1 MGTPE
6 FALPSLEAL
15 VTHPNVETQLVV
27 TRPDAP
33 RGRGLVMA
41 ESPVKIRAK
50 NHGIEI
56 FQPEAI
62 NAPSSLAVLEAK
74 VPDVIIVAAFGAF
87 LGARLFSLPS
97 GGCLNVH
104 PSLLPKYRG
113 ASPINT
119 AIINGDTETGVT
131 IFKIIKEMDAG
142 DILLQKKFAID
153 PGENAGE
160 LHDRLAVIGGSLV
173 SETID
178 LVASGQTEYYKQDES
193 KVVFAPKLSKE
204 DRHIK
209 WDRDSHE
216 VFNHIR
222 GVSPRPGAFAFLDGR
237 RFKIIQACCNEGS
250 LSHEP
255 GEVFVNKNE
264 ELEVCCSQGKI
275 IIQKLQPEGGKALS
289 SPDFCHGH
297 KVHCGS
303 RFT

>member
-275 IIQKLQPEGGKALS
+275 IIQKLQPEGGTALS